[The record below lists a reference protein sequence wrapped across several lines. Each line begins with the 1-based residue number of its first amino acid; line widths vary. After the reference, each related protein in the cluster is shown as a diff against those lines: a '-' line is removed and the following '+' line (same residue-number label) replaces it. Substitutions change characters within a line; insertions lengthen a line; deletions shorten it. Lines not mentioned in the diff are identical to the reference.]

1 MDKITHLHT
10 FGVLIGR
17 CKTRTTLCGLK
28 RPESSLVT
36 GDAEA
41 TCPACRAKRDEE
53 IAAQLTLISYAKER
67 GTATAD
73 LLALGE
79 KLQKEPKYR
88 NAEYL
93 R

>member
-1 MDKITHLHT
+1 MDKLTHLHT
-10 FGVLIGR
+10 LGVLIGR

-28 RPESSLVT
+28 RPESALVT
-36 GDAEA
+36 GSDEA

-53 IAAQLTLISYAKER
+53 INAQLTLISYAKER

-79 KLQKEPKYR
+79 KLRTMPKYR
-88 NAEYL
+88 NHEFL